1 MDQILD
7 WGLTGRKMV
16 RLHFAH
22 KCAHAYTGTH
32 PRNCNLVLQNKHI
45 IHPQGNDGKI
55 YHFRI
60 SFSGPKVNDNLVCVL
75 AKWHFHSCKKWT
87 LLQQALATG
96 HPCVYTRGPRR
107 KGLQFHVPVR
117 RTRVYT
123 VSGFGRNGFTSPE
136 WMQRYRCC
144 HVVNSPLRMGGKSIA
159 ARLTGTILD
168 PTAVGVSYN
177 SQGEGQMSSRAE
189 HCPASST
196 GPLAMPY
203 ISHTRHGLLWPYFM
217 DEETEL

>member
-55 YHFRI
+55 YHFCI

-75 AKWHFHSCKKWT
+75 AKWHFHSCKNGHFCSKSWQLDTPVCT
-87 LLQQALATG
+87 LG
-96 HPCVYTRGPRR
+96 DREE
-107 KGLQFHVPVR
+107 KG
-117 RTRVYT
+117 
-123 VSGFGRNGFTSPE
+123 
-136 WMQRYRCC
+136 
-144 HVVNSPLRMGGKSIA
+144 
-159 ARLTGTILD
+159 
-168 PTAVGVSYN
+168 YN
-177 SQGEGQMSSRAE
+177 SMCPWDVQGFILSRDSVGT
-189 HCPASST
+189 ASHHLNECKGT
-196 GPLAMPY
+196 GAAM
-203 ISHTRHGLLWPYFM
+203 L
-217 DEETEL
+217 